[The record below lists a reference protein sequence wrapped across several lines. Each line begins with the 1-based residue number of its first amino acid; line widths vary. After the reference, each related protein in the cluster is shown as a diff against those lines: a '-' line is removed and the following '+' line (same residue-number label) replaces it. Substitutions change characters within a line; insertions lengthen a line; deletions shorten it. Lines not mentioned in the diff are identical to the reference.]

1 MLYVCLVFTCTH
13 VVSVHLFS
21 VLVQLQC
28 LSKLQV
34 VDLIG
39 LPFLFEINIGLLQ
52 IHWLVA
58 A

>member
-1 MLYVCLVFTCTH
+1 MVFTCTH